1 MRTNVGAEIRRGEHA
16 HAQILVDLSN
26 DFDSI
31 VEIKVGI
38 LRFESAH
45 GAKEAQ
51 PDEAE
56 TYPVQVEVDAAVGV
70 DGGLFAAQLRHL
82 AEDADGL
89 VGELLEQR
97 RVDAGSLVGH
107 VGCEFWDVAWSWL
120 RRDRVGGQAAERVAA
135 SRVGDAR
142 AHVRRTSWPK

>member
-1 MRTNVGAEIRRGEHA
+1 MRRINDCVRCVEVNVRAEIRRGEHA

-38 LRFESAH
+38 
-45 GAKEAQ
+45 
-51 PDEAE
+51 
-56 TYPVQVEVDAAVGV
+56 PVQVEVDAAVGV
-70 DGGLFAAQLRHL
+70 DGGLFTAQLRHL

-142 AHVRRTSWPK
+142 VHVRRISWPE